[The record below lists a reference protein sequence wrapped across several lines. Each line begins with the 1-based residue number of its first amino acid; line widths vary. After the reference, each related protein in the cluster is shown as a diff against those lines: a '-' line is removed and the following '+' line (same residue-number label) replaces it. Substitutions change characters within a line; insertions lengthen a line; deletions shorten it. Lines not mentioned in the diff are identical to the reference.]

1 MLRCNPNP
9 GQVVA
14 RFFSGAVCLQI
25 AIRNGASKNE
35 VTEKLLGFVSRA
47 LRHDKESTFSS
58 GVLTPEGLREY
69 CSATCKDSGY
79 KKPPPFRRTGCGIV
93 MTFLA
98 AAFFSSYALA
108 QQSPAQKP
116 VGPPAG
122 LEIVSTAGEPE
133 LRVDGVPFFIHAA
146 QFDYF
151 RVPADLWFRSLERY
165 RELGI
170 NTIDLRIPW
179 NWHELSD
186 AGFDFDGHTNPRRN
200 LRGLLQLIAE
210 EHLKIVARPGPLIGD
225 HWRNAGYPAWLLRY
239 SDYKISE
246 SDINA
251 GFAPSDAELATR
263 DGDAAARHW
272 LANETHMTYARRWL
286 TAIARELAPYSS
298 RNTVP
303 VTEPS
308 DREGETQEKEI
319 NGPLLFVALD
329 DAVAIRTG
337 SGGSDLSRYLSELRR
352 ALARGG
358 LDTPTFMNVP
368 SILAQGAPPLS
379 ITSATEVPKGV
390 GLTGEWLYKPSPD
403 PPGNRTEAS
412 VAESHDRARLT
423 ALDAYSLS
431 FLANSLATQ
440 PDFPP
445 LLSGFAATTFAPGN
459 DIRAAQPPPENM
471 ALASRLLI
479 GSGVRGITYTPLQDT
494 LTPAGWGTPA
504 AARYFRWDAA
514 LDLAGNREPGA
525 RGVTRNGHLISA
537 WGAMLASSHPRADF
551 GIVDLR
557 TCLGTAPAD
566 QAAASQI
573 ARTIEQIFR
582 VSGLAGFMPELLN
595 PSAQSVDRLLRNA
608 VILLPVPER
617 IGSNLPLSEKAQTAL
632 LEFVKRGG
640 VLIYFPSR
648 PPGALLEPL
657 WQAAPASSVTSENM
671 VEWPFER
678 GRVIASS
685 NDFYSWV
692 SLAENLA
699 QNRVQ
704 AESSQ
709 ATESLTTLLARAGAA
724 RSLRSAASSNVN
736 PGVFVSQLVSNES
749 STTLARPHA
758 CIEEQLCAA
767 ALVSITNLS
776 VDQPA
781 EESFEITDP
790 GAHASGVTSANIPF
804 VVNVLPRESL
814 LLPVHAPLC
823 SAAVDE
829 RCEDEVISSGAEL
842 LRAERDGKILE
853 LTFYAPV
860 RATVRLHLES
870 QPTKVELGDDFR
882 AENQWKQETGELEC
896 SLLRGAAPDY
906 RRVLLVHLRYTPHV
920 VEKPDPTKIHRHGSE
935 FEVFDAMRLPLATDS
950 SIPTSP
956 PLVLTGPVGGGQLVV
971 AAWNHSDNLRAV
983 DFNLDGAFHGT
994 GSGRIFPGEQTFG
1007 RLRFQPTHNS
1017 PIPDQV
1023 ALPGPDGLLRGQL
1036 TLRSGR
1042 EHGNTPILF
1051 VPAKEGRNTHYQYD
1065 FDRDGAPEWVLEGN
1079 RLRMIVSPAD
1089 GGRALAFV
1097 DKSTNDDLIALG
1109 GALHDFLVPAASAP
1123 AATFASGDFAS
1134 NLAYSAI
1141 WLEEEQGTGLKLAYS
1156 GREHSLVGLHVEKTL
1171 RLTAPEI
1178 VEAAYQVSL
1187 GEAVPNAPANSPA
1200 PEQSFISMLS
1210 VPAFASEDE
1219 NTHFCWQPSVS
1230 SAPSTT
1236 PAARA
1241 KSATDKHCEN
1251 FVPSGE
1257 PVIIP
1262 AKITRLEI
1270 HSTGRTTLTVEW
1282 TSARATIVPRNFSAQ
1297 VEFAIPAPLP
1307 GAAPAEFTLRYIVGE
1322 PGP

>member
-9 GQVVA
+9 VQVAA
-14 RFFSGAVCLQI
+14 RFFKGEVCLQ
-25 AIRNGASKNE
+25 S
-35 VTEKLLGFVSRA
+35 A
-47 LRHDKESTFSS
+47 LRIPSPND
-58 GVLTPEGLREY
+58 
-69 CSATCKDSGY
+69 AGY
-79 KKPPPFRRTGCGIV
+79 KKPTPFRRTGRRIV
-93 MTFLA
+93 MAILA
-98 AAFFSSYALA
+98 AVFCSSYALA

-122 LEIVSTAGEPE
+122 LEIVSTGGEPE
-133 LRVDGVPFFIHAA
+133 LRVDGVPFFLHAA

-151 RVPADLWFRSLERY
+151 RIPADLWFRSLERY

-186 AGFDFDGHTNPRRN
+186 AEFDFDGHTNPRRN

-210 EHLKIVARPGPLIGD
+210 EHLKIVARPGPSIGD
-225 HWRNAGYPAWLLRY
+225 HWRNAGFPAWLLRY
-239 SDYKISE
+239 SDYKMSE
-246 SDINA
+246 SDINT
-251 GFAPSDAELATR
+251 GLAPSDAELAAR
-263 DGDAAARHW
+263 DSDAAAHHW

-286 TAIARELAPYSS
+286 TAIARELAPYGS

-308 DREGETQEKEI
+308 DRESETQEKEI
-319 NGPLLFVALD
+319 NGPLLFVTLE
-329 DAVAIRTG
+329 DAVAIRTD
-337 SGGSDLSRYLSELRR
+337 SGAPELSRYLTDLRR

-358 LDTPTFMNVP
+358 LDTPIFMNVP

-379 ITSATEVPKGV
+379 INSATEDPKAV
-390 GLTGEWLYKPSPD
+390 GLTGEWLYKPSTS
-403 PPGNRTEAS
+403 PPASRMEAT
-412 VAESHDRARLT
+412 AAQSHDRARLT
-423 ALDAYSLS
+423 PLDASSLS

-445 LLSGFAATTFAPGN
+445 LLSGLAATTFAPAD
-459 DIRAAQPPPENM
+459 DIRAAQPPSENM
-471 ALASRLLI
+471 LLASRLLL
-479 GSGVRGITYTPLQDT
+479 GSGVRGFTYAPLQDT

-525 RGVTRNGHLISA
+525 RGVTRNGHLIST
-537 WGAMLASSHPRADF
+537 WGAMLASSHLRADF

-557 TCLGTAPAD
+557 TCLGAAPAD

-582 VSGLAGFMPELLN
+582 VSALAGFTPELLN
-595 PSAQSVDRLLRNA
+595 PAAQSAERLLRDA
-608 VILLPVPER
+608 VILLPVLQ
-617 IGSNLPLSEKAQTAL
+617 GSGLPLSEKAQTAL

-657 WQAAPASSVTSENM
+657 WQAAPASRVTSENIA
-671 VEWPFER
+671 EWRFER

-692 SLAENLA
+692 SLAEDLA
-699 QNRVQ
+699 QNRAQ
-704 AESSQ
+704 NESSR
-709 ATESLTTLLARAGAA
+709 ATESLTTLLARAGAP
-724 RSLRSAASSNVN
+724 RSLRRSASNSIN
-736 PGVFVSQLVSNES
+736 PDVFVSQLVSNES
-749 STTLARPHA
+749 STTPARPHA
-758 CIEEQLCAA
+758 CVEEQLCAA
-767 ALVSITNLS
+767 ALVSVTNLS
-776 VDQPA
+776 ADQPA

-790 GAHASGVTSANIPF
+790 SAHGSGATSANIPF
-804 VVNVLPRESL
+804 VVNVPPRESL
-814 LLPVHAPLC
+814 LLPVHASLC
-823 SAAVDE
+823 SAAADE

-842 LRAERDGKILE
+842 LKAERDGKTLE
-853 LTFYAPV
+853 LTFYAPA

-870 QPTKVELGDDFR
+870 QPTRVELGEDFR

-896 SLLRGAAPDY
+896 SVLRGAAPDY

-920 VEKPDPTKIHRHGSE
+920 VEKPDPTKIHRRGSE

-950 SIPTSP
+950 SIPSSP
-956 PLVLTGPVGGGQLVV
+956 PLMLTGPGGGGQMVI
-971 AAWNHSDNLRAV
+971 AASNHSDNMRTV

-1017 PIPDQV
+1017 PIPDEIS
-1023 ALPGPDGLLRGQL
+1023 LPGADGLLRGQL

-1051 VPAKEGRNTHYQYD
+1051 VPAKEGGNTHYQYD
-1065 FDRDGAPEWVLEGN
+1065 FDRDGAPEWVLESS

-1089 GGRALAFV
+1089 GGRALAFLN
-1097 DKSTNDDLIALG
+1097 KSTNDDLIALC

-1123 AATFASGDFAS
+1123 AATLASGDFAS
-1134 NLAYSAI
+1134 NRAYSAA
-1141 WLEEEQGTGLKLAYS
+1141 WVEEEQGTGLRLAYS
-1156 GREHSLVGLHVEKTL
+1156 ERENSPLGLHVEKIL
-1171 RLTAPEI
+1171 RLTAPET
-1178 VEAAYQVSL
+1178 VEAAYGVSL
-1187 GEAVPNAPANSPA
+1187 GEAVPTDPTNGPA
-1200 PEQSFISMLS
+1200 PEQTFISMLS

-1219 NTHFCWQPSVS
+1219 STHFCWQPSVS
-1230 SAPSTT
+1230 SAPNTT
-1236 PAARA
+1236 PAAKA
-1241 KSATDKHCEN
+1241 KSATDKHCED
-1251 FVPSGE
+1251 FAPSGQ

-1262 AKITRLEI
+1262 AEITRLEI

-1307 GAAPAEFTLRYIVGE
+1307 GGAPAEFTLRYTVGE

>member
-1 MLRCNPNP
+1 VRQSNFNTV
-9 GQVVA
+9 QVVA
-14 RFFSGAVCLQI
+14 RLLAGEVWLQTPLK
-25 AIRNGASKNE
+25 NLASKDAGYN
-35 VTEKLLGFVSRA
+35 KLKS
-47 LRHDKESTFSS
+47 
-58 GVLTPEGLREY
+58 
-69 CSATCKDSGY
+69 
-79 KKPPPFRRTGCGIV
+79 FRRAGCRIV
-93 MTFLA
+93 MTIVA
-98 AAFFSSYALA
+98 ATIFSSHVLA
-108 QQSPAQKP
+108 QQPPAQRP

-122 LEIVSTAGEPE
+122 LEIISTGGEPE
-133 LRVDGVPFFIHAA
+133 LRVDSVPFFLHAA

-151 RVPADLWFRSLERY
+151 RIPADLWFRSLERY

-186 AGFDFDGHTNPRRN
+186 AEFDFDGHTNPRRN

-210 EHLKIVARPGPLIGD
+210 ARLKIVARPGPLIGD
-225 HWRNAGYPAWLLRY
+225 HWRNAGFPTWLLRY
-239 SDYKISE
+239 SDYKMSE
-246 SDINA
+246 TDINA
-251 GFAPSDAELATR
+251 GLAPSNAELATR
-263 DGDAAARHW
+263 DGDAAARDW
-272 LANETHMTYARRWL
+272 LANETNMTYARRWL

-319 NGPLLFVALD
+319 RGPLLFVALE
-329 DAVAIRTG
+329 DAVAIRAD
-337 SGGSDLSRYLSELRR
+337 SGATDLSRYLSELRR
-352 ALARGG
+352 ALGRGG

-368 SILAQGAPPLS
+368 SILAQGAPQLS
-379 ITSATEVPKGV
+379 ITSVTEDPKAV
-390 GLTGEWLYKPSPD
+390 GLTGEWLYKPSTGPSGSRAE
-403 PPGNRTEAS
+403 PPTW
-412 VAESHDRARLT
+412 ESHDRARLT
-423 ALDAYSLS
+423 ALDASSLS

-445 LLSGFAATTFAPGN
+445 LLSGLAATTFAPAN
-459 DIRAAQPPPENM
+459 DIRAAQPAPENM
-471 ALASRLLI
+471 LLASRILL

-525 RGVTRNGHLISA
+525 RGVTRNGHLIST

-557 TCLGTAPAD
+557 TCLGAAPAD
-566 QAAASQI
+566 EAAASRI
-573 ARTIEQIFR
+573 GRMIEQIFR
-582 VSGLAGFMPELLN
+582 VSALAGYTPELLN
-595 PSAQSVDRLLRNA
+595 PAAQSVERLLRNA
-608 VILLPVPER
+608 VILLPLPEGN
-617 IGSNLPLSEKAQTAL
+617 GSNLPLSEKAQTAL
-632 LEFVKRGG
+632 LEFVRRGG
-640 VLIYFPSR
+640 VLVYFPSR
-648 PPGALLEPL
+648 PPGTLLEPL
-657 WQAAPASSVTSENM
+657 WQAAPANPATNGNIA
-671 VEWPFER
+671 EWLFER

-692 SLAENLA
+692 SLAKDLA
-699 QNRVQ
+699 QNRAQ
-704 AESSQ
+704 ADS
-709 ATESLTTLLARAGAA
+709 APAAESLTALLATAGAP
-724 RSLRSAASSNVN
+724 RSLRRPASSSINSD
-736 PGVFVSQLVSNES
+736 VFVSQLVSNES
-749 STTLARPHA
+749 STTTARPRA
-758 CIEEQLCAA
+758 CVEEQLCAA
-767 ALVSITNLS
+767 ALVNVTNLS
-776 VDQPA
+776 ADQPA
-781 EESFEITDP
+781 EESFEITDA
-790 GAHASGVTSANIPF
+790 GAHAAGVTSANIPF
-804 VVNVLPRESL
+804 VVNVPPRESL

-842 LRAERDGKILE
+842 LRAERDGKTLE
-853 LTFYAPV
+853 LTFYAPA

-870 QPTKVELGDDFR
+870 QPTKVELGEDFR

-920 VEKPDPTKIHRHGSE
+920 VEKPDPTKIHRRGSE

-950 SIPTSP
+950 SIPSGP
-956 PLVLTGPVGGGQLVV
+956 PLILTGPGGGGQLVI
-971 AAWNHSDNLRAV
+971 AAWNHSDNMRTV
-983 DFNLDGAFHGT
+983 DFSLDGAFHGT

-1017 PIPDQV
+1017 PVPDEV

-1036 TLRSGR
+1036 TLRAGR

-1051 VPAKEGRNTHYQYD
+1051 VPAKEGGNTHYQYD
-1065 FDRDGAPEWVLEGN
+1065 FDRDGAPEWVLESN

-1097 DKSTNDDLIALG
+1097 NKSTNDDLIALG

-1134 NLAYSAI
+1134 NRAYSAA
-1141 WLEEEQGTGLKLAYS
+1141 WVEEEQGTGLHLAYS
-1156 GREHSLVGLHVEKTL
+1156 ERENSLIGLHVEKTL
-1171 RLTAPEI
+1171 HLTAPETI
-1178 VEAAYQVSL
+1178 EAAYRVSL
-1187 GEAVPNAPANSPA
+1187 GEAVPSDPTSGPAL
-1200 PEQSFISMLS
+1200 EHSFISMLS

-1230 SAPSTT
+1230 STSNAT
-1236 PAARA
+1236 PAATA
-1241 KSATDKHCEN
+1241 KSAPDKHCED
-1251 FVPSGE
+1251 FVASGE
-1257 PVIIP
+1257 PIMIP
-1262 AKITRLEI
+1262 AEITRLEI

-1282 TSARATIVPRNFSAQ
+1282 AFARATIVPRDFSAQ
-1297 VEFAIPAPLP
+1297 VEFAIPAPSP
-1307 GAAPAEFTLRYIVGE
+1307 GTAPAEFTLRYTVGE